1 MEGLWQ
7 DLRHGARLLRRN
19 PGFTV
24 TATLALALGIG
35 ATSAIFSAVNSVMLR
50 PFPYE
55 EPDRLVVVWEQN
67 LEAGMRIMYASAPNY
82 ADWRDQQQV
91 FSDLGAYRE
100 TRFLLET
107 EGPSVPVEGTRVT
120 ASTLATLG
128 VGPAAGR
135 LFNSEDDLPGAAPV
149 ALVSHGFWQSRFGG
163 DAGIVGRSIRLDG
176 VTHTVIG
183 VMPSDFDFPPPI
195 VHEGN
200 AMRRT
205 AELWVPFA
213 QDFAAGSRGS
223 HNLMVLGRLD
233 DRLDL
238 ELADAE
244 MQAVARRLAESY
256 PDTNQDWSI
265 TLVPLDRQVTGEV
278 RSQLWVLLGAVGFVL
293 LIACVNV
300 ANLLLAQGTAR
311 RRELAVRSALG
322 AGRGRLARQLFTES
336 VLLALMGGALGL
348 VLAFVGVRAIATL
361 APPNVPRLD
370 EAGLDVT
377 VVSFTLAL
385 SVLTGLLFGMAPLL
399 RQRTLALGQN
409 LREGGRSGLEGR
421 EGGRLRSLL
430 VAAEVAASL
439 VLLVGAGLL
448 FQSLL
453 RLKTVDM
460 GLDPANALTMR
471 ITLPEGS
478 YGEAQQ
484 RIDAFRTLQQRM
496 EELPAVE
503 AAGFIYDVPLDG
515 DRQGT
520 GFVFEGEIDPTPD
533 MYRLANFS
541 IVTPGYFQALGIS
554 LRQGRAFDGRDRRD
568 GEAVILVNETL
579 ARQYL
584 SEEDPFGQRLVV
596 HGSPRRV
603 IGVVSDVRHNTV
615 REESTPTLYLPYS
628 QMSWSGT
635 LSLVVRSEARG
646 EAVLSAVREAVREF
660 DPALPVYGVK
670 PMSQVLADSL
680 GRERFATFIM
690 ALFSAVALLLA
701 AIGIYGVISYTV
713 SRRTRET
720 GIRMALGAEQR
731 DILRLVVG
739 QGLRPVL
746 LGATLGLVAA
756 LVLGRTLAGLLYGIR
771 ATDPLTL
778 LAVAAVLLAV
788 ALLAIV
794 VPARRAARVDPAVA
808 LRVD

>member
-1 MEGLWQ
+1 
-7 DLRHGARLLRRN
+7 
-19 PGFTV
+19 
-24 TATLALALGIG
+24 
-35 ATSAIFSAVNSVMLR
+35 
-50 PFPYE
+50 
-55 EPDRLVVVWEQN
+55 
-67 LEAGMRIMYASAPNY
+67 
-82 ADWRDQQQV
+82 
-91 FSDLGAYRE
+91 
-100 TRFLLET
+100 
-107 EGPSVPVEGTRVT
+107 
-120 ASTLATLG
+120 
-128 VGPAAGR
+128 
-135 LFNSEDDLPGAAPV
+135 
-149 ALVSHGFWQSRFGG
+149 
-163 DAGIVGRSIRLDG
+163 VGRALRLDG
-176 VTHTVIG
+176 VSHTVVG
-183 VMPSDFDFPPPI
+183 VMPADFDFPPPI

-200 AMRRT
+200 AMRRR

-233 DRLDL
+233 AGLDL
-238 ELADAE
+238 ERAEAE
-244 MQAVARRLAESY
+244 MRAVARRLAERY

-336 VLLALMGGALGL
+336 MLLALMGGALGL
-348 VLAFVGVRAIATL
+348 TLAFLGVRAIAAL

-370 EAGLDVT
+370 EAGLDLT
-377 VVSFTLAL
+377 VVGFTLAV

-399 RQRTLALGQN
+399 RQRKLALSED
-409 LREGGRSGLEGR
+409 LREGGRSGQEGR
-421 EGGRLRSLL
+421 EGGRLRSFL

-453 RLKTVDM
+453 RLRTVDM

-471 ITLPEGS
+471 VTLPQGS
-478 YGEAQQ
+478 YGEAG
-484 RIDAFRTLQQRM
+484 RRVDAFRSLQQRM

-520 GFVFEGEIDPTPD
+520 GFVFEGEADPTPD

-541 IVTPGYFQALGIS
+541 IVTPGYFQALGIP
-554 LRQGRAFDGRDRRD
+554 LRQGRTFDGRDRSD

-579 ARQYL
+579 VRQYL

-603 IGVVSDVRHNTV
+603 IGVVSDVRHNAV
-615 REESTPTLYLPYS
+615 REESTPTMYLPYS

-635 LSLVVRSEARG
+635 MSLVVRSEERG
-646 EAVLSAVREAVREF
+646 EAVLSTVRQAVREF

-756 LVLGRTLAGLLYGIR
+756 LALGRTLAGLLYGIR

-778 LAVAAVLLAV
+778 AGVAAVLLAV

-794 VPARRAARVDPAVA
+794 VPARRASRVDPAVA